1 MPVHAVLFDF
11 NGVIIDD
18 EPLHMQA
25 WRQMLDP
32 LGIAIA
38 DEDFFGE
45 LLGIPDYDFLRRV
58 LAMNERTLSAEEIA
72 RLHEAKNARYN
83 ELILQG
89 DLACPGAV
97 DFVRDLAA
105 HVPLGVVSGAL
116 RGEIVYHL
124 ERLGLSDC
132 FKIIVA
138 SGEYPACKPD
148 PAPYRIGLQALN
160 AATGRA
166 LEPAHTVVVEDS
178 GHGVASGRAAG
189 MSVLGYCARVPAARL
204 GGSFKLLDDFSG
216 YTFAAL
222 AADLDGGGR

>member
-25 WRQMLDP
+25 WRQMLAP
-32 LGIAIA
+32 LGITFS
-38 DEDFFGE
+38 DEEFFGE

-58 LAMNERTLSAEEIA
+58 LAMNQRTLGADEIA

-89 DLACPGAV
+89 NLDSPGV
-97 DFVRDLAA
+97 LDFVRDLAA
-105 HVPLGVVSGAL
+105 HAPLGVVSGAL
-116 RGEIVYHL
+116 RGEIVHHL
-124 ERLGLSDC
+124 DRLGLRDR
-132 FKIIVA
+132 FQIIVA
-138 SGEYPACKPD
+138 AGEYPACKPD
-148 PAPYRIGLQALN
+148 PAPYRLGLQALN

-166 LEPAHTVVVEDS
+166 IEPAHTVVVEDS

-189 MSVLGYCARVPAARL
+189 MNVLGYCARVPAARL
-204 GGSFKLLDDFSG
+204 GGSFKHLDDFTG

-222 AADLDGGGR
+222 SADLDGQGR